1 LEPRPPLAAQAVEPV
16 SPPAQTGLHEQGT
29 ASVRKAR
36 KTAADGQGKKPAIGM
51 AERPKL
57 AWQTGSWRA
66 NRRQALHYS
75 QEGKA
80 GHSERTWWW
89 WGSRVRTRLRR
100 SFPVS
105 WERTGTFAE
114 KAGTVPTLCPQFAS
128 HLRRLSSEFPR
139 SRIRECGRQ
148 EHGPEH
154 QEQGVRQHA
163 SGVPSA
169 SSYGADH
176 VAPPPAVSSRE
187 RRNSPAGLQ

>member
-1 LEPRPPLAAQAVEPV
+1 MSREQRPLGKRAKLR
-16 SPPAQTGLHEQGT
+16 QTGRAKSLL
-29 ASVRKAR
+29 
-36 KTAADGQGKKPAIGM
+36 
-51 AERPKL
+51 L
-57 AWQTGSWRA
+57 AWQKGRSWRGRPA
-66 NRRQALHYS
+66 LGALTADKHYTIHRR
-75 QEGKA
+75 
-80 GHSERTWWW
+80 ERRATQSGLGGGG
-89 WGSRVRTRLRR
+89 GSRVRTRLRR